1 MVTAIL
7 KHFDTLNYVE
17 KSKELGVDE
26 NIAKYQARQIEQAI
40 DIAVNTARTEIENK
54 ELATKHDIKKLEVQ
68 MQKLEVQIHK
78 SKSDIII
85 WIVGF
90 LIASGLIQHFLK

>member
-1 MVTAIL
+1 MATAVI
-7 KHFDTLNYVE
+7 KHFDTLDYVE

-26 NIAKYQARQIEQAI
+26 NVAKYQARQIEQAI

-68 MQKLEVQIHK
+68 IHK
-78 SKSDIII
+78 AKFDIVI
-85 WIVGF
+85 WMAGF
-90 LIASGLIQHFLK
+90 LVASGLIQHFFK